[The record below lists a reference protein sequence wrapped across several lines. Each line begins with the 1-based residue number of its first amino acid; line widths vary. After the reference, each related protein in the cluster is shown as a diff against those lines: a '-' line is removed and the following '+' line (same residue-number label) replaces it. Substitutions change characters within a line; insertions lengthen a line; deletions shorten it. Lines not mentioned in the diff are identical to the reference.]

1 MHFGEPGQAIDFP
14 FFIEWADGDDERLA
28 QLEASGAINM
38 KQSITMESV
47 QFFLYKMRRLPYNV
61 GRKYYNYLSQTDN
74 HRVSPYSC
82 QICA

>member
-47 QFFLYKMRRLPYNV
+47 QFFCTR
-61 GRKYYNYLSQTDN
+61 
-74 HRVSPYSC
+74 
-82 QICA
+82 CAGYRTTLAGSITIT